1 MIAAVTGREVPP
13 PPGLPIDVGAVVCNV
28 STTVAV
34 YDAVQKNKPLI
45 ERVVTVTGRQ
55 MEAPKNLLVRF
66 GTPVAVL
73 LEAAGGV
80 PAGEC
85 ESAQRRAD
93 DGTGDEQ
100 PRLTGG
106 QRLFGYYGARGGR
119 QPCVVGR
126 APVSNAPNACRPARW
141 DWSLI

>member
-1 MIAAVTGREVPP
+1 MIAAVTGQEVPP

-66 GTPVAVL
+66 
-73 LEAAGGV
+73 E
-80 PAGEC
+80 
-85 ESAQRRAD
+85 RRWLSCW
-93 DGTGDEQ
+93 
-100 PRLTGG
+100 RL
-106 QRLFGYYGARGGR
+106 RE
-119 QPCVVGR
+119 
-126 APVSNAPNACRPARW
+126 ACRPGM
-141 DWSLI
+141 

>member
-80 PAGEC
+80 PAGDVKVLNGGPMMG
-85 ESAQRRAD
+85 RAMSNLASPVVK
-93 DGTGDEQ
+93 GCSGITV
-100 PRLTGG
+100 L
-106 QRLFGYYGARGGR
+106 GGR